1 MPEQIT
7 KYPEITLQILKEA
20 GARCGE
26 GVEQKILTK
35 CPPEQ
40 FCALPTG
47 ELCVYGI
54 EQIPQLTQVSAAEL
68 ARVVCPNSQQP
79 AGERIHPTLAWGV
92 LLVAVFAIG
101 LAVGVIGKNRAKQ
114 EKR

>member
-1 MPEQIT
+1 VPEQIT
-7 KYPEITLQILKEA
+7 KYPEVTLKILKEA

-35 CPPEQ
+35 CPPQQ

-54 EQIPQLTQVSAAEL
+54 EQIPQMTQVSTGEF
-68 ARVVCPNSQQP
+68 ARVVCPNDHQS
-79 AGERIHPTLAWGV
+79 AWDRIHPTVAWAL
-92 LLVAVFAIG
+92 LLVVVFAIG
-101 LAVGVIGKNRAKQ
+101 LAAGTIRRKRGKQ
-114 EKR
+114 